1 MDNLI
6 ISGNS
11 CFCFF
16 FLTPFEEFA
25 RVWGTSWQE
34 EECDHLSIKSDI
46 WQICTSNRIAAG
58 FRRSRDAANGWEC
71 AHGHTG
77 TAKVFCLPSG
87 MESFWCTVI
96 ITRRVLV
103 VGSPSHFKKREHH
116 WKLDEIRTSKKE
128 GTWNTWR
135 SRAVSPTTMPDDLL
149 QP

>member
-11 CFCFF
+11 CFFF
-16 FLTPFEEFA
+16 FFWLLSKSSQECGE
-25 RVWGTSWQE
+25 TSWQE

-46 WQICTSNRIAAG
+46 WQICTSNHIAAG

-87 MESFWCTVI
+87 MEPFWCTVT
-96 ITRRVLV
+96 ITRRVWL

-116 WKLDEIRTSKKE
+116 WKL
-128 GTWNTWR
+128 GQ
-135 SRAVSPTTMPDDLL
+135 AVMHGNLQRLDLSLGKAVTTMYCKSKNR
-149 QP
+149 